1 MSYRIRPLTAM
12 TLSLILTA
20 SLLTADGF
28 AAEETKSDEQS
39 SGASATEASSSE
51 TTSDALKNAKETV
64 RKAADVVQKIKS
76 DSQASDL
83 LDQAKAIFVVPDYAR
98 AALIVGGAGGQG
110 VLVAKQD
117 GDWSAPAFYNIGSVE
132 IGAAAG
138 AEAGEIAFM
147 IMSGDLLESFG
158 ERHNFALNSDT
169 GYTVVDDSE
178 RTQTSIGKGGDIA
191 VWSETEGLY
200 GDFAASVSDIFWDE
214 DANSAYYGRQVTAA
228 EIINGEVEDP
238 MSPSPLL
245 SAETP

>member
-1 MSYRIRPLTAM
+1 MSHRISPFAGIS
-12 TLSLILTA
+12 LSLILTG

-28 AAEETKSDEQS
+28 AAEGVTSNDRSASASTTGGSTSDELMS
-39 SGASATEASSSE
+39 
-51 TTSDALKNAKETV
+51 AKETV
-64 RKAADVVQKIKS
+64 REAADIVQKIQS
-76 DSQASDL
+76 DPQASDL

-98 AALIVGGAGGQG
+98 AALVVGGAGGQG
-110 VLVAKQD
+110 ILIAKND
-117 GDWSAPAFYNIGSVE
+117 GKWSAPAFYNIGTVQ

-138 AEAGEIAFM
+138 AEAGEVVFV

-158 ERHNFALNSDT
+158 QMHNFALNSDA
-169 GYTVVDDSE
+169 GYTVVEDSE
-178 RTQTSIGKGGDIA
+178 RTQTSIGKGTDVA

-214 DANSAYYGRQVTAA
+214 DANNAYYGRQVTASQV
-228 EIINGEVEDP
+228 INGEVEDP